1 MSWTRWK
8 RVLFTRS
15 IAIGPTLGVAAFLGI
30 NNLTGMND
38 FLNVL
43 QSLQVSFFCLHSVPL
58 FFVVN
63 VDSVNLFSSVASFCI
78 VTHAVSYK

>member
-15 IAIGPTLGVAAFLGI
+15 IAIGPTLAVAAFLGI
-30 NNLTGMND
+30 ENLTGMND

-43 QSLQVSFFCLHSVPL
+43 QSLQVCHPTYSR
-58 FFVVN
+58 
-63 VDSVNLFSSVASFCI
+63 
-78 VTHAVSYK
+78 

>member
-15 IAIGPTLGVAAFLGI
+15 IAIGPTLAVAAFLGI

-43 QSLQVSFFCLHSVPL
+43 QSLQVSLIL
-58 FFVVN
+58 FVFVLYHN
-63 VDSVNLFSSVASFCI
+63 FLLSTLI
-78 VTHAVSYK
+78 R

>member
-15 IAIGPTLGVAAFLGI
+15 IAIGPTLAVAGFLGI

-43 QSLQVSFFCLHSVPL
+43 QSLQVL
-58 FFVVN
+58 FTIPILGIN
-63 VDSVNLFSSVASFCI
+63 I
-78 VTHAVSYK
+78 YGVTIFPFTRSY